1 MSNKKKDQS
10 GNHNH
15 MAFTLGTTGG
25 IIVLRKVLRT
35 AWKKAVG
42 KEPPTDV
49 TDPKVTLIEAL
60 AWTVAMAI
68 IAETT
73 RFWIAVAT
81 GKRKEAVEAPEA
93 APESD

>member
-1 MSNKKKDQS
+1 MSKKKDQS
-10 GNHNH
+10 GNH

-81 GKRKEAVEAPEA
+81 GHRKAAAIEAPEGDT
-93 APESD
+93 ESD

>member
-1 MSNKKKDQS
+1 MSKKNKDEP
-10 GNHNH
+10 GNH

-25 IIVLRKVLRT
+25 ILVLRKVLRT
-35 AWKKAVG
+35 LWKKVVG

-49 TDPKVTLIEAL
+49 TDPKVTLVEAL

-68 IAETT
+68 IAETA

-81 GKRKEAVEAPEA
+81 GKRKASIEAPEA
-93 APESD
+93 PESD

>member
-1 MSNKKKDQS
+1 MSKKNKEES
-10 GNHNH
+10 GNH

-81 GKRKEAVEAPEA
+81 GKRKAAVVTPEAP
-93 APESD
+93 PESD